1 MNTLGHL
8 PPCLWKVVL
17 DADSGLHAFGPANT
31 EERAAAALHLKV
43 FGKPYPWGFSKDE
56 TELLGTLELRPI
68 L

>member
-1 MNTLGHL
+1 M
-8 PPCLWKVVL
+8 L
-17 DADSGLHAFGPANT
+17 DADSGLHAFGPANR
-31 EERAAAALHLKV
+31 EERGAAALHLKV